1 MSSFTQKKRA
11 QMNGF
16 CSTFDEQINCKQE
29 NSFYWTNLRE
39 NAKPYT
45 EISGKKYYIKL
56 ITLGDSDVGKSS
68 MIRTFCRSSLCS
80 QDLLLQKRIM
90 GSHRCHN
97 KQLYFHGNN
106 VHLRIF
112 DTAGNML

>member
-1 MSSFTQKKRA
+1 
-11 QMNGF
+11 MNGF

-39 NAKPYT
+39 NVKPYT
-45 EISGKKYYIKL
+45 EFSGKKYYIKL

-68 MIRTFCRSSLCS
+68 VIRTFCRCPLCS